1 MRDPRVSCL
10 GHVFEARLDAV
21 HLKFVCVKTSILE
34 LFPGNLEAEK
44 MQRFMTAKFADVGGV
59 DDQFEF

>member
-1 MRDPRVSCL
+1 L